1 MQIFPRVFLMLAAV
15 SFATSGAFAQGV
27 TDLGDIT
34 VRADVRTIPVRV
46 AGNSPEIE
54 RLAQTAFGAHGRY
67 RLVGSGGTFTFQF
80 TAAGTHQVEVA
91 ISRGTAAVASQAF
104 SGTSLRH
111 ALFRAADFAVE
122 KTSGLKGF
130 FASKLAF
137 IHERGRAM
145 EVVTGDLFFGEVRQ
159 ITHDNSQAMTP
170 RWSPDGRRLL
180 YTSYYRTG
188 FPDIFLLDLGT
199 LQRSTFVSFK
209 GTNMSARF
217 SPNGQQVAM
226 VLSGEGNPEIYVSN
240 AQGRQISRRTRTP
253 SGEAGPCFSPDGLQ
267 LVYVSDAAGG
277 PQLYV
282 MPTAGGPAR
291 RLATNISRHCTEPDW
306 SRGNPNLIAFTI
318 REGNS
323 LKIAVHD
330 LSGRTPTRVVSKGP
344 GDCVEPSWLADGRHL
359 VYTQRLPGGPR
370 LAILDTETGKSTFI
384 SAAGNRVLQANVYGP

>member
-1 MQIFPRVFLMLAAV
+1 MLAALSLAASV
-15 SFATSGAFAQGV
+15 AFSQGV

-34 VRADVRTIPVRV
+34 VKADVRTIAVRV
-46 AGNSPEIE
+46 AGSTPEIE

-67 RLVGSGGTFTFQF
+67 RLVGTGGTFTFQF
-80 TAAGTHQVEVA
+80 TAAGANQVQVA
-91 ISRGTAAVASQAF
+91 ITRGTAAVGSQVF
-104 SGTSLRH
+104 SGTSLRQ

-137 IHERGRAM
+137 IVEKGRSM
-145 EVVTGDLFFGEVRQ
+145 EVATGDLFFGEVRQ
-159 ITHDNSQAMTP
+159 ITQDNSQAMTP
-170 RWSPDGRRLL
+170 RWSPDGRKLL
-180 YTSYYRTG
+180 YTSYFRTG

-240 AQGRQISRRTRTP
+240 AQGRQVSRRTRTP
-253 SGEAGPCFSPDGLQ
+253 TGESGPCFSPDGLQ
-267 LVYVSDAAGG
+267 LVYESDAAGG

-282 MPTAGGPAR
+282 MPAAGGPTR
-291 RLATNISRHCTEPDW
+291 RLATNISRFCTEPDW
-306 SRGNPNLIAFTI
+306 SRGNPNMIAFTI

-359 VYTQRLPGGPR
+359 VYTQRLSGGPR

-384 SAAGNRVLQANVYGP
+384 SGAGSRVLQASVYGP